1 MHEPWGCYS
10 RQEVSITGK
19 DVSHVDFSNLRVFAK
34 QFIWFI
40 SISDNEG
47 TKDTLGPLPHPP
59 PPPLPLHAKLYLT
72 RRQIFTLPIK
82 QECSTLR
89 SSLNKILRES
99 RESLALAL
107 DMLW

>member
-47 TKDTLGPLPHPP
+47 TKDTLGPLPQ
-59 PPPLPLHAKLYLT
+59 PPPLFL
-72 RRQIFTLPIK
+72 
-82 QECSTLR
+82 STL
-89 SSLNKILRES
+89 SFT
-99 RESLALAL
+99 
-107 DMLW
+107 